1 MIDRTNFFTTAAT
14 VHRVAGE
21 HTMTTRESW
30 AMLKALQQING
41 RVEALTAEVTDLRTT
56 IDIQAT
62 QISELQADLGLLLGA
77 RRPSGAV
84 HPPAYLHTYRLTG
97 PGRN

>member
-1 MIDRTNFFTTAAT
+1 MSDRADFFTTATT

-21 HTMTTRESW
+21 HTMTTREAW
-30 AMLKALQQING
+30 AMLKALQQISG
-41 RVEALTAEVTDLRTT
+41 RVEELTAEVTDLRTS
-56 IDIQAT
+56 IDIQAN

-84 HPPAYLHTYRLTG
+84 HPPAYRHTYRLTG
-97 PGRN
+97 TGRN